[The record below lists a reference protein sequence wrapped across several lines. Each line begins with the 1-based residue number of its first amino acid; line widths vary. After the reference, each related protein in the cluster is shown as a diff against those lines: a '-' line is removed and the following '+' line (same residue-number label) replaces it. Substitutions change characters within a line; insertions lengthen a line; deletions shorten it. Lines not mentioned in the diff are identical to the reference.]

1 MIQPLTRLLP
11 ALLCAL
17 LAACSLA
24 PPVQQNTTTYY
35 DLPAVSVESGGAL
48 RSLDV
53 VPSSW
58 LAGTAMYYRL
68 AYTDGNR
75 REHYAGSRW
84 SAQPAELLTIRLQ
97 RSLMSGTDGV
107 GVGCRLRF
115 DLDDFTQVFDSAQSS
130 RMVLEGRA
138 TLYGA
143 QQVVLARRTVSLSQA
158 AGTDASGGV
167 VASGPLAA
175 ELVRELRG
183 WVAQACRKP
192 A

>member
-1 MIQPLTRLLP
+1 MMPSLRYVPVLLSV
-11 ALLCAL
+11 L

-24 PPVQQNTTTYY
+24 PPMQQNATIYY
-35 DLPAVSVESGGAL
+35 DLPPAKAETGGSL

-68 AYTDGNR
+68 AYADGNR

-84 SAQPAELLTIRLQ
+84 SGQPAELVGIRLQ
-97 RSLMSGTDGV
+97 NSLMSGSGGTGA
-107 GVGCRLRF
+107 GCRLRV
-115 DLDDFTQVFDSAQSS
+115 DLDDFVQVFDSAQSS

-143 QQVVLARRTVSLSQA
+143 QQVVLARRTLSLSQP
-158 AGTDASGGV
+158 AG
-167 VASGPLAA
+167 
-175 ELVRELRG
+175 
-183 WVAQACRKP
+183 
-192 A
+192 

>member
-1 MIQPLTRLLP
+1 MMPSLRYVPVLLSV
-11 ALLCAL
+11 L

-24 PPVQQNTTTYY
+24 PPMQQNATIYY
-35 DLPAVSVESGGAL
+35 DLPPAKAETGGSL

-68 AYTDGNR
+68 AYADGNR

-84 SAQPAELLTIRLQ
+84 SGQPAELVGIRLQ
-97 RSLMSGTDGV
+97 NSLMSGSGGTGA
-107 GVGCRLRF
+107 GCRLRV
-115 DLDDFTQVFDSAQSS
+115 DLDDFVQVFDSAQSS

-143 QQVVLARRTVSLSQA
+143 QQVVLARRTLSLSQPAGSDA
-158 AGTDASGGV
+158 AGGV
-167 VASGPLAA
+167 AASGPLTAA
-175 ELVRELRG
+175 LAGDLRAWIARE
-183 WVAQACRKP
+183 CPKP
-192 A
+192 G